1 MTEKQMLKKLSQV
14 ALRGEPATHIWVY
27 KHRDE
32 IEKAGIKIHPSHLI
46 AGKNAMGAL
55 IITTN

>member
-1 MTEKQMLKKLSQV
+1 MLKKLSQV